1 MRRAPLYLCCQREKS
16 NGSQT
21 ARLSKVTL
29 KFKKDFFE
37 ESFNPSK
44 LILNCSLEQK
54 LIRFAFSL
62 DKTLYKLMPL
72 PCWLKL
78 ELRLFASAA
87 TSAVVVAA
95 GAVVFV
101 VVVGPLAV
109 SLLKCDV
116 QQRRRRRQRRLI
128 RGELCSLLD

>member
-29 KFKKDFFE
+29 KFQKDFFE

-44 LILNCSLEQK
+44 LILNCSLEHK